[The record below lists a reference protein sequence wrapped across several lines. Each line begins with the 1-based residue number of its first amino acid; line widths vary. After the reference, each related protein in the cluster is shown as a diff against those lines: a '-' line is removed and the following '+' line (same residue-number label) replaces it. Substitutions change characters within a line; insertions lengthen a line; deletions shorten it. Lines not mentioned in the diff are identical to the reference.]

1 MIKILCIE
9 PRQLTPVGYWRVFKP
24 FEEMRRLF
32 PGVFEIEYKS
42 EKLDYADISGADV
55 IFMTRPHKMES
66 FEWIREAKMTKGI
79 VFVMDMDDD
88 LLDMP
93 REHPLFADFKK
104 RRKIIENHMKIADFL
119 WYSTEYLMKKYGKG
133 IHVPN
138 AVDVSLLPEKPAP
151 DHKKI
156 MWRGSS
162 IQMHDLLHGASEFD
176 KIQSHATHF
185 GFIGFLPPFYSPFKL
200 PVYDLQESLEH
211 PIGNPPDGARI
222 VNYPIIDNTS
232 AYLKQL
238 QIDQWNYVW
247 KPLMDH
253 GFNEAKSNIA
263 WIEATISGGVCLTN
277 FSGRPQWE
285 YTTAD
290 ILSYDGACELWA
302 DSRQVIRND
311 YDLSVMAQRRAVSII
326 QALKLEHLFAAQ

>member
-79 VFVMDMDDD
+79 LFVMDMDDD

-133 IHVPN
+133 MHVPN
-138 AVDVSLLPEKPAP
+138 AVDISLLPEKPAP
-151 DHKKI
+151 DRRKI

-162 IQMHDLLHGASEFD
+162 IQMHDLLSGQAMFD
-176 KIQSHATHF
+176 KIQLRARHF
-185 GFIGFLPPFYSPFKL
+185 GFIGFLPPFYNYKL
-200 PVYDLQESLEH
+200 DVYDLETSLADTSNEPH
-211 PIGNPPDGARI
+211 I

-277 FSGRPQWE
+277 FAGRVQWE
-285 YTTAD
+285 HSTAE
-290 ILSYDGACELWA
+290 ILHHDAACELWA
-302 DSRQVIRND
+302 KSCEVIRKD
-311 YDLSVMAQRRAVSII
+311 YNLQATAQLRAVSII
-326 QALKLEHLFAAQ
+326 QALKLEHLFAGQ

>member
-9 PRQLTPVGYWRVFKP
+9 ARQLTPVGYWRVFKP

-42 EKLDYADISGADV
+42 EKLDYADISNADV

-79 VFVMDMDDD
+79 LFVMDMDDD

-104 RRKIIENHMKIADFL
+104 RRKIIENHMKVADFL

-162 IQMHDLLHGASEFD
+162 IQMHDLLAGQTMFD
-176 KIQSHATHF
+176 EQIEPHF
-185 GFIGFLPPFYSPFKL
+185 DHIGMIGFLPPFYGYRL
-200 PVYDLQESLEH
+200 DVYDLETSLAEKPTEPH
-211 PIGNPPDGARI
+211 I

-277 FSGRPQWE
+277 FAGREQWE
-285 YTTAD
+285 NATAEILPYTE
-290 ILSYDGACELWA
+290 ACELWA
-302 DSRQVIRND
+302 KSCESIRKD
-311 YDLSVMAQRRAVSII
+311 YDLRAMAQRRAVSII
-326 QALKLEHLFAAQ
+326 QALKLEHLFAGQ

>member
-9 PRQLTPVGYWRVFKP
+9 QRQLTPVGYWRVYKP
-24 FEEMRRLF
+24 FEAMNRLF
-32 PGVFEIEYKS
+32 PGVFQIEYKS

-55 IFMTRPHKMES
+55 IFMTRAHKMET

-79 VFVMDMDDD
+79 LFIMDLDDD
-88 LLDMP
+88 LLDLP
-93 REHPLFADFKK
+93 TEHPLFQDMKK
-104 RRKIIENHMKIADFL
+104 RRKVIENHMKIADLL

-133 IHVPN
+133 IYVPN
-138 AVDVSLLPEKPAP
+138 SIDVSMLPEKPAP
-151 DHKKI
+151 DRLKI

-162 IQMHDLLHGASEFD
+162 IQMHDLLHGKQQFNE
-176 KIQSHATHF
+176 IQDHFSHI
-185 GFIGFLPPFYSPFKL
+185 GMIGFLPPFFHYERR
-200 PVYDLQESLEH
+200 VMDLETHIQE
-211 PIGNPPDGARI
+211 NPKGQYI

-263 WIEATISGGVCLTN
+263 MIEAAISGGVCLTN
-277 FSGRPQWE
+277 FAGRPQWE
-285 YTTAD
+285 NATAE
-290 ILSYDGACELWA
+290 ILPYDAACELWA
-302 DSRQVIRND
+302 KACDDIRKN
-311 YDLSVMAQRRAVSII
+311 YNINQAAALRAQSII
-326 QALKLEHLFAAQ
+326 YKLGMEHLFAQA

>member
-42 EKLDYADISGADV
+42 EKLDYADISNADV

-104 RRKIIENHMKIADFL
+104 RRKIIENHMKVADFL

-133 IHVPN
+133 MHVPN
-138 AVDVSLLPEKPAP
+138 SIDVSLLPEIPAP

-162 IQMHDLLHGASEFD
+162 IQMHDLLAGAEEFQT
-176 KIQSHATHF
+176 IQSHTQHI
-185 GFIGFLPPFYSPFKL
+185 GLIGFLPPFYEYRL
-200 PVYDLQESLEH
+200 PIYDLETSLSEKPTKPH
-211 PIGNPPDGARI
+211 I

-277 FSGRPQWE
+277 FAGRTQWE
-285 YTTAD
+285 YATAE
-290 ILSYDGACELWA
+290 ILPYAEACELWA
-302 DSRQVIRND
+302 NSCEAIRKD
-311 YDLSVMAQRRAVSII
+311 YNLSVMAQRRAVSII
-326 QALKLEHLFAAQ
+326 KALKLEHLFAGQ

>member
-79 VFVMDMDDD
+79 LFVMDMDDD

-162 IQMHDLLHGASEFD
+162 IQMHDLLHGKRQFD
-176 KIQSHATHF
+176 EIQEQFNHI
-185 GFIGFLPPFYSPFKL
+185 GMIGFLPPFFHYERR
-200 PVYDLQESLEH
+200 VMDLETHIQES
-211 PIGNPPDGARI
+211 PKGQYI

-263 WIEATISGGVCLTN
+263 WIEATTSGGVCLTN
-277 FSGRPQWE
+277 FAGRVQWE
-285 YTTAD
+285 YATAE
-290 ILSYDGACELWA
+290 ILPYAEACELWA
-302 DSRQVIRND
+302 KSCEVIRKD
-311 YDLSVMAQRRAVSII
+311 YNLSVMAQRRAVSII
-326 QALKLEHLFAAQ
+326 KALKLEHLFAQA